1 MTVNSLQVTCSKLG
15 ISLRRRPKLNPELN
29 HAVPYTEGPISSP
42 AKVNSVR
49 FTFEQVDELLR
60 GTLQNEIAASRPDD
74 IEGQQ
79 VDGANLALTMH
90 LRGLERTV
98 PLRLSNE
105 VIAALAVEAQ
115 LRQTSRVSSGRD
127 RCKRRSD
134 RPFRSMVSPQAWTRR
149 SRPRVTSKRS
159 SVGPSRDVG
168 EMAEQLGR
176 TSVPCPVSSALAA
189 WTGSLPLERS
199 AFPRSLA

>member
-1 MTVNSLQVTCSKLG
+1 MVAAGKSRDEIAGLLGVTVNSLQVTCSKLG

-115 LRQTSRVSSGRD
+115 LRQTSLGQLVGEIVASAVATGLSGR
-127 RCKRRSD
+127 
-134 RPFRSMVSPQAWTRR
+134 W
-149 SRPRVTSKRS
+149 
-159 SVGPSRDVG
+159 
-168 EMAEQLGR
+168 
-176 TSVPCPVSSALAA
+176 
-189 WTGSLPLERS
+189 
-199 AFPRSLA
+199 